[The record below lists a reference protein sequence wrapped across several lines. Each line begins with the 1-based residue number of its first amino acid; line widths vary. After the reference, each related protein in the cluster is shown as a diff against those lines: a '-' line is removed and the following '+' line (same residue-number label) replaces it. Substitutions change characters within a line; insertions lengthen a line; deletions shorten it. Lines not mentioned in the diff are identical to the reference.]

1 MSIQSSVRPESSDTR
16 AGLLDLVSDL
26 ADRGERELPSLR
38 DLAQRFGVAP
48 NTIKKILLELDGPL
62 QIVPV
67 HGRGFFLR
75 LPGDPEIPASETNS
89 VESGEDEL
97 QGSQE
102 RTVPDSGYSPVPEE
116 GRALR
121 KEAGSQHDTVLVV
134 GQLLRAIDPTGA
146 PGARFQLFLEMRQT
160 LQHMG
165 FTLAWAPLSYNQKGQ
180 VDQIERKALELQIA
194 GLGDRLAGILLIDP
208 GYGRDEPVWSIAA
221 EATNMPVV
229 WFHSAPLDPQL
240 RPALPPHCHVL
251 EPEWDEVGRTMG
263 HWLLENHKP
272 EKVLLL
278 PPPGEKRIPAHLEA
292 LRGVLQEGWGSRW
305 VMSLDWFDVFP
316 EGMPMHPAR
325 SIAGRIHRALVN
337 TGLSRFELDRFFAV
351 ARNLRASLWI
361 CSDDLLALA
370 AIDHFEGLRLPNEPR
385 PGIIGF
391 GNHPFSLARE
401 LCTVDFS
408 WPSFI
413 ERGVEL
419 LSGYG
424 RRSRV
429 PRYTVI
435 PAPSHTVYGGSILA
449 RNEDWW

>member
-1 MSIQSSVRPESSDTR
+1 MSEHPSARPESHDTR
-16 AGLLDLVSDL
+16 TGLLDLVADL

-38 DLAQRFGVAP
+38 ELAQKFGVAP
-48 NTIKKILLELDGPL
+48 NTIKKILLEMDGPL
-62 QIVPV
+62 QVVPV

-75 LPGDPEIPASETNS
+75 LPGDPEIAADTTES
-89 VESGEDEL
+89 VNEDEFDPIAR
-97 QGSQE
+97 E

-121 KEAGSQHDTVLVV
+121 KESGSQHDTVLVV

-146 PGARFQLFLEMRQT
+146 PGARFQLFLQMRQT

-165 FTLAWAPLSYNQKGQ
+165 FTLAWAPLSYTQNGAL
-180 VDQIERKALELQIA
+180 DPIERQGFELQVA

-208 GYGRDEPVWSIAA
+208 GYGREEPIWEIAA
-221 EATNMPVV
+221 QTTNMPIV
-229 WFHSAPLDPQL
+229 WFHSAPLDPRLQ
-240 RPALPPHCHVL
+240 PPMPSHCHIL
-251 EPEWDEVGRTMG
+251 EPEWDEVGRAMG
-263 HWLLENHKP
+263 HWLLENHQPQKL
-272 EKVLLL
+272 LLL
-278 PPPGEKRIPAHLEA
+278 PPPGERHIPAHLEA
-292 LRGVLQEGWGSRW
+292 LRSVLLEGWGSRW

-325 SIAGRIHRALVN
+325 SIAGRIHRALLN
-337 TGLSRFELDRFFAV
+337 TGLSRFELDRFFRV
-351 ARNLRASLWI
+351 ARNLRASLWL

-370 AIDHFEGLRLPNEPR
+370 AIDHFEALRLPNEPR

-391 GNHPFSLARE
+391 GNHPFSLARD